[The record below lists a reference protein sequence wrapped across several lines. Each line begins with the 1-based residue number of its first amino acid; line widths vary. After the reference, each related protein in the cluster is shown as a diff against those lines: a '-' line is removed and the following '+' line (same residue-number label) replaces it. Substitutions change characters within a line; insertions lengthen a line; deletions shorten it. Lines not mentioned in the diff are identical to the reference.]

1 MTMHIQEIIVHGSHA
16 AGMAKFLKDRGALL
30 LRVDPPNDYVFINDT
45 IFGNALAELQIAI
58 RQGFYFADEEV
69 KSE

>member
-1 MTMHIQEIIVHGSHA
+1 MAQYVCEMVVHGSHA

-30 LRVDPPNDYVFINDT
+30 LRIDPPNNYVFVNDN
-45 IFGNALAELQIAI
+45 IFENALAELQIAI